1 MEEYVKIEMNEE
13 IDANEL
19 NDLLETNKWRIQ
31 DTSKLEKALALSWC
45 WLTARNERSQLI
57 GFVQVLSDGI
67 RHAYILRLIVHPDY
81 QRKGVGTELMNR
93 LMELLKE
100 NNLLPTLVA
109 APGKDTFYEKFGFK
123 QECKGMKAM
132 CIR

>member
-1 MEEYVKIEMNEE
+1 MKIEMNEE
-13 IDANEL
+13 IDVNEL

-31 DTSKLEKALALSWC
+31 DTSKLEKALVLSWC

-109 APGKDTFYEKFGFK
+109 APGKDKFYEKFGFK
-123 QECKGMKAM
+123 QECKEMKAM

>member
-13 IDANEL
+13 IDANEI

-57 GFVQVLSDGI
+57 GFVQVLSNGI

-81 QRKGVGTELMNR
+81 QRIGVGTELMNR

-109 APGKDTFYEKFGFK
+109 APGKDKFYEKFGFK
-123 QECKGMKAM
+123 QECKEMKAM

>member
-1 MEEYVKIEMNEE
+1 MKIEMNEE
-13 IDANEL
+13 IDTNEL

-81 QRKGVGTELMNR
+81 QRKGIGTELMNR
-93 LMELLKE
+93 LMEVFKE

-109 APGKDTFYEKFGFK
+109 APGKDKFYEKFGFK
-123 QECKGMKAM
+123 QECKEMKAM